1 MQILYNIFN
10 LVVAVAAVIF
20 VLIGAASESSYAGY
34 FFITGLVLFG
44 IAGLM
49 RVMAGLFYS

>member
-20 VLIGAASESSYAGY
+20 VLVGAASDGNYGGY
-34 FFITGLVLFG
+34 FFFAGLVLFG

-49 RVMAGLFYS
+49 KLTSGLFYS